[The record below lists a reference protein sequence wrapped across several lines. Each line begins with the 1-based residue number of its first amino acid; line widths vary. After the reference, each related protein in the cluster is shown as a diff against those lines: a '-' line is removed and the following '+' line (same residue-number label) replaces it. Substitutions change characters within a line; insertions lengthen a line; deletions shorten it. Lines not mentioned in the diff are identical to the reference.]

1 LRKRDRDTSFPRAPQ
16 NAKLPAYSDGIFV
29 DMFENVFFYLQILD
43 FEGRAYPFLFFFVL
57 NKKINRDTSFPRAP
71 QNVKLP
77 AYSDGIFVDMFENVF
92 FC

>member
-1 LRKRDRDTSFPRAPQ
+1 
-16 NAKLPAYSDGIFV
+16 
-29 DMFENVFFYLQILD
+29 M
-43 FEGRAYPFLFFFVL
+43 L

-92 FC
+92 FYLQISDFELGVPLSIFPFSRLNKKSYP